1 MFQLLINIFLKDT
14 ITEETTD
21 GYFSKPESRESLLS
35 TPQNRRNKKKKW
47 NVWFYINTDF
57 EVGKITIRDVLKK
70 KYKLKNI
77 YTFYHRQWVY
87 IFDI

>member
-35 TPQNRRNKKKKW
+35 TPQNRRNKKKKMECL
-47 NVWFYINTDF
+47 I
-57 EVGKITIRDVLKK
+57 L
-70 KYKLKNI
+70 YK
-77 YTFYHRQWVY
+77 HRL
-87 IFDI
+87 